1 MSSYVNS
8 DRVIGKATVECLRH
22 SGLREAEKP
31 QDLLL
36 CLQNLPIPPQAHAN
50 LLPFE
55 NSVYQHSSIS
65 EMLADFLNHC
75 VNVLCE
81 LLLTL

>member
-36 CLQNLPIPPQAHAN
+36 CLQNLPI
-50 LLPFE
+50 
-55 NSVYQHSSIS
+55 